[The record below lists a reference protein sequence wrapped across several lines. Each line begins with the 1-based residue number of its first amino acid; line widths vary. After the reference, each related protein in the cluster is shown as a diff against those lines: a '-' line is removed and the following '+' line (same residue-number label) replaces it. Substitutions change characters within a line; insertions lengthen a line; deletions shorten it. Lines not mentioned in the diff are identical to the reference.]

1 MLQSQSSTPFIDA
14 VFQTYLAALIRGD
27 SSRCL
32 AIVKELIDAQIDI
45 RDLYTQLFQS
55 SLYQVGRLWEQNKIS
70 VAREHLATAITD
82 RAMHLAYPRLFA
94 DPPSGRKRAVVSCA
108 ANEMHQIG
116 GKMVADILELNHW
129 DTHFLGANTPPIQ
142 LLTHIGEESTS
153 LVALS
158 LSVYFNMPSLLQ
170 TITLI
175 HDTYPGMQIIV
186 GGQAFLHGGLEAV
199 QSFEAV
205 TYFSGIAEM
214 EAHIGKG
221 IE

>member
-1 MLQSQSSTPFIDA
+1 MVQSQPSVPFTET
-14 VFQTYLAALIRGD
+14 VFKTYLAALIRGD

-32 AIVKELIDAQIDI
+32 AIVKELIDTQIDI

-55 SLYQVGRLWEQNKIS
+55 SLYEVGRLWEQNKIS

-94 DPPSGRKRAVVSCA
+94 EPPNGRKRAVVSCA

-129 DTHFLGANTPPIQ
+129 DTHFLGANTPTDQ
-142 LLTHIGEESTS
+142 LLTHIEEESAS

-158 LSVYFNMPSLLQ
+158 LSVYFNMPSLIQL
-170 TITLI
+170 ITLVRE
-175 HDTYPGMQIIV
+175 TYPGIKIIV
-186 GGQAFLHGGLEAV
+186 GGQAFLYGGVDAV

-205 TYFSGIAEM
+205 TYFSSIVEM
-214 EAHIGKG
+214 EARIGKG